1 MFFENSNIEVIAER
15 TYNRKIIADSTRIAL
30 FMNENENSLQND
42 GTEKQIKVKINWF
55 VVQWAVGV
63 RDTRNSFIRIIF
75 FVII

>member
-42 GTEKQIKVKINWF
+42 GTEKQIKVKIN
-55 VVQWAVGV
+55 
-63 RDTRNSFIRIIF
+63 
-75 FVII
+75 